1 MLLECVKYNTEYK
14 IEMFY
19 YILVSFLFVSC
30 QLKRQS
36 LCFYLRDCP
45 LKSDERCS
53 ICLAR
58 SSITRVLKTKMA
70 YHALHRYGMIFGCER
85 YKFGEI

>member
-19 YILVSFLFVSC
+19 YILVPFLFVSC

-36 LCFYLRDCP
+36 LCFYFRDCT

-58 SSITRVLKTKMA
+58 SLITRVLKAKMA
-70 YHALHRYGMIFGCER
+70 YHTLHRYDMG
-85 YKFGEI
+85 